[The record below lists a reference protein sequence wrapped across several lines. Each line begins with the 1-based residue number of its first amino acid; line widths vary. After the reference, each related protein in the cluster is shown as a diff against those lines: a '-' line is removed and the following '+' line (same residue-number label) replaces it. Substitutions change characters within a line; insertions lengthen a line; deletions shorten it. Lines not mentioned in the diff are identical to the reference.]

1 MIEEMDIINN
11 LNTGRVIFENVP
23 DNLKPFWS
31 GLILSRF
38 NNYVKN
44 IPDSIKE
51 LYQIIE
57 NENRWT
63 EAYVQFS
70 KIRQFVLDNKY
81 DLPNSYLLLA
91 EKTAKVTYNASGQSA
106 PFDAN
111 SGWYISSLALQIAN
125 YFENDRLKE
134 EVKVT
139 VLLFN
144 GNKKFK
150 SNIQAAKDF
159 LIHRKIDEIL
169 RFDWNPI
176 GLNNVD
182 DPSDEYIS
190 YVSEIFRLKKS
201 GASRKEIAKCLLN
214 IEIERMGFSGAMED
228 CLVIADKIIGVSY

>member
-1 MIEEMDIINN
+1 MNEERDIIDD
-11 LNTGRVIFENVP
+11 LNIGRLIFENVP

-38 NNYVKN
+38 NSHVKN

-63 EAYVQFS
+63 EAHVQFS

-125 YFENDRLKE
+125 YFESDRLKE
-134 EVKVT
+134 EVKVA

-150 SNIQAAKDF
+150 SNIQAAKEF
-159 LIHRKIDEIL
+159 LIYRKIDEIL

-176 GLNNVD
+176 GLNHID
-182 DPSDEYIS
+182 DPRDEYIS
-190 YVSEIFRLKKS
+190 YVPEIFHLKKT
-201 GASRKEIAKCLLN
+201 GAGKQEIAKYLFK
-214 IEIERMGFSGAMED
+214 IETERMGISGAMEA
-228 CLVIADKIIGVSY
+228 CLIIANKIVGASY